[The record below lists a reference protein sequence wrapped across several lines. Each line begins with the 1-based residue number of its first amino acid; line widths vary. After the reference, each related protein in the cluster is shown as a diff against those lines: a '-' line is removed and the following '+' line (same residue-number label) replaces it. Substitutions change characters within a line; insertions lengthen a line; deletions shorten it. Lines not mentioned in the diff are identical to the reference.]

1 MHMEKDYITQKMI
14 LWTIC
19 ATISVADCQGN
30 KPANRSGGQTSQQR
44 EIGGAD
50 QQAANAGTCGQRS
63 VPRKTVSKYFKTL
76 VKAR

>member
-19 ATISVADCQGN
+19 ATISVDDRNTDDRKTCLRHKGKSWSKCQGN
-30 KPANRSGGQTSQQR
+30 KPANRSGGQTSRQR

-50 QQAANAGTCGQRS
+50 QQVANAGTCDH
-63 VPRKTVSKYFKTL
+63 
-76 VKAR
+76 